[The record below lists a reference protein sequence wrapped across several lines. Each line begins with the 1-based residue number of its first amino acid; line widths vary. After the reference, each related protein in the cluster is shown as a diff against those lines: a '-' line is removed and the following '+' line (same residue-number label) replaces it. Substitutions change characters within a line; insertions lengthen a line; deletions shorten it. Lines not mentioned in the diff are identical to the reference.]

1 MQTEST
7 KQDKG
12 LVAAEGQS
20 ARGAFITCGCAPNN
34 AAVALI
40 VETVEDTRQNRNVVI
55 VGNST
60 YSPSK
65 WTKDQ

>member
-12 LVAAEGQS
+12 LVAAKGHS
-20 ARGAFITCGCAPNN
+20 ARGTFTTCGCAPNN
-34 AAVALI
+34 TAVALI
-40 VETVEDTRQNRNVVI
+40 VETVEDTRQNRNVLI

-60 YSPSK
+60 YSLSK